1 MITLPPRQIELLG
14 MLWSGLSREQ
24 AASRISRSLK
34 TVEYHLRQAHLITK
48 TDSDMMACKWA
59 LRRKLIKL

>member
-1 MITLPPRQIELLG
+1 